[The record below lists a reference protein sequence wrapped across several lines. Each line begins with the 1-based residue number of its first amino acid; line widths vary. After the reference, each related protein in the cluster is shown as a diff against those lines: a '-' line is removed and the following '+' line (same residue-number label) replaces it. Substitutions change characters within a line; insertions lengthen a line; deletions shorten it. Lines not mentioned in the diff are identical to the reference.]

1 MRRLPLA
8 ALAVTGLV
16 AGIIGMAV
24 PTLASTPAPA
34 PAATQAPTPVRTA
47 AAPSAI
53 TEHYTG
59 TLVFVN
65 FSVDRCIGIAG
76 GKAGIYTCTFVND
89 QAWQVI
95 ATKTVSGNT
104 YAQIE
109 NHKGQCMGV
118 SKSRVVG
125 QACNSAN
132 NGQYWNNTVKGV
144 VCGAAAPV
152 VNLASGKVVGVA
164 GASTANGAAVVI
176 FAYQHKCNNQF
187 WTLKATLT

>member
-109 NHKGQCMGV
+109 NQKGQCMGV

>member
-104 YAQIE
+104 YAQRITRVSAWASR
-109 NHKGQCMGV
+109 NHESSARRAIVPTMG
-118 SKSRVVG
+118 
-125 QACNSAN
+125 
-132 NGQYWNNTVKGV
+132 NTGTI
-144 VCGAAAPV
+144 P
-152 VNLASGKVVGVA
+152 
-164 GASTANGAAVVI
+164 
-176 FAYQHKCNNQF
+176 
-187 WTLKATLT
+187 